1 MYLEHR
7 KFGNVQTT
15 VQVQKKNKQ
24 TKTNKP
30 KTIRNTFILK
40 IQVTKEKT
48 RKLSHRQYIL
58 SASHVNT
65 RFPNEDAISPKASEL
80 KALSYLYYDK
90 NNRTHNQIF
99 IKDVQYRKHFENGN
113 MQLTLMSF
121 AKSEA
126 QQHEIFVQYLLRN
139 KIYKSE
145 NKKKN
150 MYQLNDTPHI
160 HWRESLHLMV
170 IKLMPCPLY
179 RNNI

>member
-1 MYLEHR
+1 MYRMYIEQR
-7 KFGNVQTT
+7 KIWEFITLVPSLYVQTT
-15 VQVQKKNKQ
+15 VQVQKKQTNKQ
-24 TKTNKP
+24 TNKP

-65 RFPNEDAISPKASEL
+65 RFPNEDAISPKPSEL

-113 MQLTLMSF
+113 MKLTLISF

-126 QQHEIFVQYLLRN
+126 QQHEIFCIVSTTKQ
-139 KIYKSE
+139 
-145 NKKKN
+145 
-150 MYQLNDTPHI
+150 
-160 HWRESLHLMV
+160 
-170 IKLMPCPLY
+170 
-179 RNNI
+179 NI

>member
-1 MYLEHR
+1 MYKQLF
-7 KFGNVQTT
+7 KCK
-15 VQVQKKNKQ
+15 KKNKQ

-65 RFPNEDAISPKASEL
+65 RFPNEDAISPKPSEL
-80 KALSYLYYDK
+80 KALSYFYYDK

-113 MQLTLMSF
+113 MKLTLMSF

-145 NKKKN
+145 NKKKKHVPTER
-150 MYQLNDTPHI
+150 YPTHPLEGKSTLNGD
-160 HWRESLHLMV
+160 
-170 IKLMPCPLY
+170 
-179 RNNI
+179 